1 MLWFL
6 NIPVIIHVKIA
17 WVWKKLTLRNEALNS
32 LLTLNETIEIVVF
45 QLRLLGSHYISVK
58 ILAGQTACVCH
69 ADREVWQFSL
79 GQTQHTNCNISVA
92 GAGGEARLSRREQLT
107 EAGVDC

>member
-1 MLWFL
+1 MLNL
-6 NIPVIIHVKIA
+6 NLNLILILTLPVIIHVKIA
-17 WVWKKLTLRNEALNS
+17 WVWKKKLTLRNEALES
-32 LLTLNETIEIVVF
+32 LLTLNEILVF

-58 ILAGQTACVCH
+58 ILAGH
-69 ADREVWQFSL
+69 ADREVWQL
-79 GQTQHTNCNISVA
+79 WLQQTQHTNCNISVA